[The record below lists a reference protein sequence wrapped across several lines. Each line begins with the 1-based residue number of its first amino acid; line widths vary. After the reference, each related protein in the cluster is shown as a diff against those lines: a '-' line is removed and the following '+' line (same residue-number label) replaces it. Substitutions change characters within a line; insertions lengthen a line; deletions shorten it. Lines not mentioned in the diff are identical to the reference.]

1 MTSSAVP
8 PLRPDSAPDL
18 KVLRIVHRTAGIG
31 MVISGNDFVFIRQ
44 NICCGCVIFPV
55 PAGSRDHRQ
64 RLSLSAHFV
73 VQFIARPDLQLSSI
87 YEGLY
92 RLAAS
97 LGKSHVGRIWSENNL
112 GTSRADLCLF
122 ADSS

>member
-1 MTSSAVP
+1 MSAKNAEITAYAIEKMN
-8 PLRPDSAPDL
+8 SAEEIP
-18 KVLRIVHRTAGIG
+18 
-31 MVISGNDFVFIRQ
+31 N
-44 NICCGCVIFPV
+44 
-55 PAGSRDHRQ
+55 SRDHRQ
-64 RLSLSAHFV
+64 RLSLPAHFV

-87 YEGLY
+87 YEGLD